1 MVSPKK
7 ARRGGRYTVRV
18 NSDGS
23 QQYKRRGCLS
33 MVLTVALTVALAA
46 CDPQSPP
53 LRGPKRSE
61 PPKVNTS
68 NVASL
73 CDYVAAFVDSDD
85 ARGNVGVKAE
95 MNGVPDSLRNK
106 AKAYGRG
113 PTADGQR
120 LVLLECTTLGWE
132 R

>member
-1 MVSPKK
+1 
-7 ARRGGRYTVRV
+7 
-18 NSDGS
+18 
-23 QQYKRRGCLS
+23 
-33 MVLTVALTVALAA
+33 MVLTVAVVVALAA

-53 LRGPKRSE
+53 QRGPKRSE

-68 NVASL
+68 NVRSL
-73 CDYVAAFVDSDD
+73 CDYVAAFVDTPE

-95 MNGVPDSLRNK
+95 MSGVPASLRDK

-120 LVLLECTTLGWE
+120 LVLLECATLGWA